1 MRIRISV
8 LFIAGHRRS
17 HAEGRMTKTAQ
28 DLQWVRSPQQTRS
41 QESLERILDAAE
53 SLIAEKGFEQTTVA
67 EIVRLASS
75 SVGAF
80 YGRFR
85 EKDDLLRCLHDRFT
99 EQAIA
104 TTDSVLDPARWEGS
118 SIREILEETIPFLI
132 NVYRERLGLLR
143 AFLIRE
149 SVDPEFAKGLP
160 GHRHLAMR
168 LRELIM
174 ARRHEM
180 SHPSPAEAV
189 EVMLELICG
198 TLNNLALFQ
207 DIDEMGLKLCNKG
220 FPGEMIRAASC
231 YLGLGTGD

>member
-1 MRIRISV
+1 MAKI
-8 LFIAGHRRS
+8 
-17 HAEGRMTKTAQ
+17 AQ
-28 DLQWVRSPQQTRS
+28 DLHWVRSPQQTRS

-53 SLIAEKGFEQTTVA
+53 TLIAEKGFEQTTVA
-67 EIVRLASS
+67 EIVRLANS

-104 TTDSVLDPARWEGS
+104 TTDSVLDPKRWNGL

-132 NVYRERLGLLR
+132 DVYRERLGLLR

-160 GHRHLAMR
+160 GHRHLATK
-168 LRELIM
+168 LRELVL
-174 ARRHEM
+174 ARRAEM
-180 SHPSPAEAV
+180 SHPAPAQAV
-189 EVMLELICG
+189 EVMLQLICG

-207 DIDEMGLKLCNKG
+207 EIDENGLRLDDDG
-220 FPGEMIRAASC
+220 FPEEMIRAASC
-231 YLGLGTGD
+231 YLGIDSTT